1 MGYLQKFA
9 KETQKE
15 AAEVTSIRIPK
26 SIHSDF
32 KRHCEKYN
40 LSISESINILVS
52 RELSGST
59 EESNTEVE
67 KLKEEIRRL
76 NSIIDKI
83 ITQ

>member
-1 MGYLQKFA
+1 MGYLKKFA

-15 AAEVTSIRIPK
+15 ATEVTSVRIPK
-26 SIHSDF
+26 NIHSDF

-40 LSISESINILVS
+40 LSISESINILIS
-52 RELSGST
+52 RELLGNID
-59 EESNTEVE
+59 ESSTEVE